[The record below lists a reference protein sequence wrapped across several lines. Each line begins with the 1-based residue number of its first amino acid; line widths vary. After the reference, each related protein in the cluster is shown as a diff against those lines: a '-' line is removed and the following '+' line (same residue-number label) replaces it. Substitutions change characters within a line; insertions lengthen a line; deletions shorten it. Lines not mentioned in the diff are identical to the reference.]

1 MPSRLICVQ
10 VMFLKTS
17 RFLTGMSFRSCRRA
31 KALSS
36 RQIQSIYLLQRKCPR
51 AGLGVRRRKS
61 ERLHKRRRFS
71 KKPKKE
77 GARRAKTEWRWT
89 KSFGRK
95 RKRKKRSLKRR
106 TMTMTITMTKK
117 SAFRHGQRRLGRA
130 VQRRPRQPCPS
141 IPRTRTKVQ
150 TSVCRPPGHKSQ
162 HHGIRSMAI
171 LESTSTTRA
180 PYSPEEWICVV
191 GLTH

>member
-71 KKPKKE
+71 KKPKE
-77 GARRAKTEWRWT
+77 RRC
-89 KSFGRK
+89 
-95 RKRKKRSLKRR
+95 
-106 TMTMTITMTKK
+106 KK
-117 SAFRHGQRRLGRA
+117 SEDGVEMDEKLWEEEEEEEEEPEEEDDDDDDNYDEEERLPT
-130 VQRRPRQPCPS
+130 RP
-141 IPRTRTKVQ
+141 
-150 TSVCRPPGHKSQ
+150 
-162 HHGIRSMAI
+162 A
-171 LESTSTTRA
+171 TTRPSRTA
-180 PYSPEEWICVV
+180 ATPAAMSKY
-191 GLTH
+191 T